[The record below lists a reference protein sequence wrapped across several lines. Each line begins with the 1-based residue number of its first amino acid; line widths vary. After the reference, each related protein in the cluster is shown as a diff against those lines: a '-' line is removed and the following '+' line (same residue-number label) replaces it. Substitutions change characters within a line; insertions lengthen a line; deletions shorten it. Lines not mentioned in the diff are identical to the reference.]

1 MIHSPLKGKVVLV
14 VEDEPELRSA
24 LLFEFRKRGCV
35 LFEAPDGLAALEIVK
50 TRKIDI
56 IVSDVRMPRCSGV
69 ELLKNVRLVNPEL
82 PIVLLATGFADLS
95 EPEALSMGA
104 YGLIEKPINRKRM
117 VAMLEDYCLSLE
129 SLIQPNTAGHA

>member
-1 MIHSPLKGKVVLV
+1 MT
-14 VEDEPELRSA
+14 
-24 LLFEFRKRGCV
+24 RGRV
-35 LFEAPDGLAALEIVK
+35 LFIDDEVELCRAAQEWLGVSGFSVTTSSNPETAIAQTDPDTLDCV
-50 TRKIDI
+50 
-56 IVSDVRMPRCSGV
+56 VSDVRMPRCSGV

-129 SLIQPNTAGHA
+129 SLIQPKTAGHA